1 MEVPIANCPCL
12 QVGIAIPI
20 SRIAS
25 YRLAVNWSGRCAMIR
40 TVVLA
45 TLIAA
50 GNCLVANAR
59 DLTPAQ
65 TEGPYYPRKK
75 PAETDAD
82 LTRIGTGPQARGKVL
97 ILNGTITDP
106 DDKPIAGAMVE
117 VWQTDHQGI
126 YAHPGDPTTGKRDT
140 TFQFY
145 GVTTTAE
152 TGGFAFHTIMPGGYG
167 GRPRHIHAK
176 ITPPGGATLTTQ
188 LYFKG
193 DADLKSDGI
202 VTALGS
208 ALDRVTLAPTPS
220 EGAGS
225 PLQASITLVVK
236 RGRKG

>member
-1 MEVPIANCPCL
+1 MVRVAAL
-12 QVGIAIPI
+12 LAISGAI
-20 SRIAS
+20 IVSS
-25 YRLAVNWSGRCAMIR
+25 SLAH
-40 TVVLA
+40 
-45 TLIAA
+45 
-50 GNCLVANAR
+50 AR
-59 DLTPAQ
+59 DLSPSQ

-82 LTRIGTGPQARGKVL
+82 LTRIGTGPQAQGEVL

-106 DDKPIAGAMVE
+106 EGKPIAGARVE
-117 VWQTDHQGI
+117 IWQTDHQGI
-126 YAHPGDPTTGKRDT
+126 YAHPGDPKTSRRDT

-145 GVTTTAE
+145 GVTSTSAD
-152 TGGFAFHTIMPGGYG
+152 GAFTFRTIMPGGYG

-176 ITPPGGATLTTQ
+176 VTPPGGATLTTQ
-188 LYFKG
+188 LYFKD

-202 VTALGS
+202 VAALGS

-220 EGAGS
+220 AGAGS